1 MDLSESTVRDR
12 ARAYA
17 ETEPLYDVER
27 QHVETVP
34 KTFAGDEYGRRD
46 AQWIVRWYF
55 RRYLGEYP
63 DRERRER
70 EDAFRDND
78 FGDVIDA
85 LDAAVDALGAGDPDG
100 DAPADEDPDGDA
112 RADECRD
119 KDAPAD
125 GERDIDAALSA
136 LTALDGVDVAV
147 ASAFCQF
154 LAPSRFV
161 AIDRRT
167 WAVLAAAGELD
178 GDYPDSP
185 AAADYRRFDDACR
198 AVMNRTGVDAW
209 TLYRALWRSFE
220 EVSGGGP

>member
-1 MDLSESTVRDR
+1 MDLSESTLRDR
-12 ARAYA
+12 AREYA
-17 ETEPLYDVER
+17 AAEPLYDVER

-46 AQWIVRWYF
+46 AQWVVRWYF

-70 EDAFRDND
+70 EAAFRDNEFD
-78 FGDVIDA
+78 DVIDA
-85 LDAAVDALGAGDPDG
+85 LDAAAGAVGTNTDDSPDL
-100 DAPADEDPDGDA
+100 
-112 RADECRD
+112 
-119 KDAPAD
+119 
-125 GERDIDAALSA
+125 DAALDA

-167 WAVLAAAGELD
+167 WVVLAAAGELD
-178 GDYPDSP
+178 APYPDPPSS
-185 AAADYRRFDDACR
+185 ADYRRFDDACR
-198 AVMNRTGVDAW
+198 AVTDRTGVDAW
-209 TLYRALWRSFE
+209 TLYRALWRSYS
-220 EVSGGGP
+220 EVLEGSS

>member
-70 EDAFRDND
+70 EEAFRDNEFD
-78 FGDVIDA
+78 DVIDA
-85 LDAAVDALGAGDPDG
+85 IDDAVDAVGVKEDGSPDV
-100 DAPADEDPDGDA
+100 A
-112 RADECRD
+112 
-119 KDAPAD
+119 
-125 GERDIDAALSA
+125 AALDA
-136 LTALDGVDVAV
+136 LTALVGVDVAV
-147 ASAFCQF
+147 ASGFLQF

-167 WAVLAAAGELD
+167 WAVLVAAGELD
-178 GDYPDSP
+178 NDYPDPPSI
-185 AAADYRRFDDACR
+185 ADYRRFDEACR
-198 AVMNRTGVDAW
+198 AVMDRTDVDAW
-209 TLYRALWRSFE
+209 TLYRALWRSFDE
-220 EVSGGGP
+220 LSGESS

>member
-1 MDLSESTVRDR
+1 MDLTESTLRDR

-55 RRYLGEYP
+55 RRYLGDYP

-70 EDAFRDND
+70 EEAFRDND
-78 FGDVIDA
+78 FDDVLDAIETAAEAVGARGRDGGEGVGDRDNDTA
-85 LDAAVDALGAGDPDG
+85 LDASTDRDVDVALD
-100 DAPADEDPDGDA
+100 
-112 RADECRD
+112 
-119 KDAPAD
+119 
-125 GERDIDAALSA
+125 A
-136 LTALDGVDVAV
+136 LTALDGVDVSV
-147 ASAFCQF
+147 ASGFCQF

-161 AIDRRT
+161 AVDRRT
-167 WAVLAAAGELD
+167 WAVLVAAGELD
-178 GDYPDSP
+178 DPYPDPPSI
-185 AAADYRRFDDACR
+185 ADYRRFDDACR
-198 AVMNRTGVDAW
+198 AVMERTGVDAW

-220 EVSGGGP
+220 EIPGRVS

>member
-85 LDAAVDALGAGDPDG
+85 LDAALDALDAGDPDG
-100 DAPADEDPDGDA
+100 DAPSDEGS
-112 RADECRD
+112 
-119 KDAPAD
+119 DAPAD
-125 GERDIDAALSA
+125 GDRDVDAALSA
-136 LTALDGVDVAV
+136 LTALGGVDVAV

-167 WAVLAAAGELD
+167 WAVLVAAGELD
-178 GDYPDSP
+178 GDYPDPPS
-185 AAADYRRFDDACR
+185 AADYRRFDDACR
-198 AVMNRTGVDAW
+198 AVMDRTGVDAW

-220 EVSGGGP
+220 GVSGGSP

>member
-17 ETEPLYDVER
+17 EAEPLYDVER

-34 KTFAGDEYGRRD
+34 KTFAGEEYGRRD

-70 EDAFRDND
+70 EDAFRDNEFD
-78 FGDVIDA
+78 DVIDA
-85 LDAAVDALGAGDPDG
+85 IDAAVDAVGVKNDDSPD
-100 DAPADEDPDGDA
+100 A
-112 RADECRD
+112 
-119 KDAPAD
+119 
-125 GERDIDAALSA
+125 DAAFDA

-147 ASAFCQF
+147 ASGFLQF

-161 AIDRRT
+161 AVDRRT
-167 WAVLAAAGELD
+167 WAVLAAVGELD
-178 GDYPDSP
+178 DPYPDPPSS
-185 AAADYRRFDDACR
+185 ADYRRFDDACR
-198 AVMNRTGVDAW
+198 AVMDRTGVDAW

-220 EVSGGGP
+220 ELPEGSS

>member
-1 MDLSESTVRDR
+1 MDLSESTIRDR

-17 ETEPLYDVER
+17 DEEPLYDVER

-55 RRYLGEYP
+55 RRHLGEYP

-70 EDAFRDND
+70 EAAFRDNEFD
-78 FGDVIDA
+78 DVIEVI
-85 LDAAVDALGAGDPDG
+85 DAAVDAVGAGTDG
-100 DAPADEDPDGDA
+100 SDPADDSPDV
-112 RADECRD
+112 
-119 KDAPAD
+119 
-125 GERDIDAALSA
+125 DAALDA

-147 ASAFCQF
+147 ASGFLQF

-167 WAVLAAAGELD
+167 GGVLAAAGELD
-178 GDYPDSP
+178 GDYPDPPS
-185 AAADYRRFDDACR
+185 AADYRRFDEACR
-198 AVMNRTGVDAW
+198 AVTDRTGVDAW
-209 TLYRALWRSFE
+209 TLYRALWRSFAE
-220 EVSGGGP
+220 LPDESP

>member
-17 ETEPLYDVER
+17 AAEPLYDVER
-27 QHVETVP
+27 QHVETVA

-46 AQWIVRWYF
+46 TQWIVRWYF

-70 EDAFRDND
+70 EEAFRDNEFD
-78 FGDVIDA
+78 DVIDA
-85 LDAAVDALGAGDPDG
+85 IDGAVDAVGVNSDDSANVA
-100 DAPADEDPDGDA
+100 DALD
-112 RADECRD
+112 
-119 KDAPAD
+119 
-125 GERDIDAALSA
+125 A

-147 ASAFCQF
+147 ASGFLQF

-167 WAVLAAAGELD
+167 WTVLAAAGELD
-178 GDYPDSP
+178 DPYPDPPS
-185 AAADYRRFDDACR
+185 AADYRRFDDACR
-198 AVMNRTGVDAW
+198 AVTDRTGVDAW

-220 EVSGGGP
+220 ELPAGTS

>member
-12 ARAYA
+12 ARTYA
-17 ETEPLYDVER
+17 EREPLYDVER

-70 EDAFRDND
+70 EEAFRGNEFD
-78 FGDVIDA
+78 DVIAAIEAAAD
-85 LDAAVDALGAGDPDG
+85 AVDVKNDES
-100 DAPADEDPDGDA
+100 ADV
-112 RADECRD
+112 
-119 KDAPAD
+119 
-125 GERDIDAALSA
+125 DAALDA

-147 ASAFCQF
+147 ASGFLQF

-178 GDYPDSP
+178 DPYPEPPS
-185 AAADYRRFDDACR
+185 AADYRRFDEACR
-198 AVMNRTGVDAW
+198 AVTDRTGVDAW
-209 TLYRALWRSFE
+209 TLYRALWRSFPE
-220 EVSGGGP
+220 ISEGAP

>member
-1 MDLSESTVRDR
+1 MDLTESTLRNR

-17 ETEPLYDVER
+17 EEEPLYDVER

-70 EDAFRDND
+70 EEAFRDNEFD
-78 FGDVIDA
+78 DVIDA
-85 LDAAVDALGAGDPDG
+85 IDAAVDAVGVKNDG
-100 DAPADEDPDGDA
+100 SANVADALD
-112 RADECRD
+112 
-119 KDAPAD
+119 
-125 GERDIDAALSA
+125 A
-136 LTALDGVDVAV
+136 LTALDGVDIAV
-147 ASAFCQF
+147 ASGFLQF

-167 WAVLAAAGELD
+167 WAVLVAAGELD
-178 GDYPDSP
+178 GAYPDPPST
-185 AAADYRRFDDACR
+185 ADYLRFDDACR
-198 AVMNRTGVDAW
+198 AVTDRTGVDAW

-220 EVSGGGP
+220 ELSEGTS

>member
-1 MDLSESTVRDR
+1 MDLSESTLRDR
-12 ARAYA
+12 AREYA
-17 ETEPLYDVER
+17 AAEPLYDVER

-34 KTFAGDEYGRRD
+34 KTFAGEEYGRRD

-70 EDAFRDND
+70 EEAFRDNEFD
-78 FGDVIDA
+78 DVIDA
-85 LDAAVDALGAGDPDG
+85 IEAAADAVGVKNADP
-100 DAPADEDPDGDA
+100 PDV
-112 RADECRD
+112 
-119 KDAPAD
+119 
-125 GERDIDAALSA
+125 DAALDA

-147 ASAFCQF
+147 ASGFCQF

-167 WAVLAAAGELD
+167 WAVLVAAGELD
-178 GDYPDSP
+178 GDYPDPPST
-185 AAADYRRFDDACR
+185 ADYRRFDDACR
-198 AVMNRTGVDAW
+198 AVTDRTGVDAW

-220 EVSGGGP
+220 ELLEGTS

>member
-17 ETEPLYDVER
+17 ESEPLYDVER

-34 KTFAGDEYGRRD
+34 QTFAGDEYGRRD

-70 EDAFRDND
+70 EEAFRDNEFD
-78 FGDVIDA
+78 DVIA
-85 LDAAVDALGAGDPDG
+85 AVEAAVDAVGAETDG
-100 DAPADEDPDGDA
+100 SDHADD
-112 RADECRD
+112 
-119 KDAPAD
+119 
-125 GERDIDAALSA
+125 ERDVTAALDA

-147 ASAFCQF
+147 ASGFCQF

-167 WAVLAAAGELD
+167 WAALVAAGELD
-178 GDYPDSP
+178 GDYPDPPSP
-185 AAADYRRFDDACR
+185 ADYRRFDDACQ
-198 AVMNRTGVDAW
+198 AVTDRTGVDAW
-209 TLYRALWRSFE
+209 TLYRALWRSFAE
-220 EVSGGGP
+220 TADESPGAT

>member
-1 MDLSESTVRDR
+1 MDLSESTLRDR

-70 EDAFRDND
+70 EEAFRDNEFD
-78 FGDVIDA
+78 DVIDA
-85 LDAAVDALGAGDPDG
+85 LDAAVDAVGVGG
-100 DAPADEDPDGDA
+100 SEGGPADATEPDVA
-112 RADECRD
+112 
-119 KDAPAD
+119 
-125 GERDIDAALSA
+125 AALDA

-147 ASAFCQF
+147 ASGFLQF

-161 AIDRRT
+161 AVDRRT
-167 WAVLAAAGELD
+167 WEVLAAAGELD
-178 GDYPDSP
+178 DPYPDPPSV
-185 AAADYRRFDDACR
+185 ADYRRFDEACR
-198 AVMNRTGVDAW
+198 AVMDRTGVDAW

-220 EVSGGGP
+220 EVPGEDS

>member
-17 ETEPLYDVER
+17 ESEPLYDVER

-34 KTFAGDEYGRRD
+34 QTFAGDEYGRRD

-70 EDAFRDND
+70 EESFRDNGFD
-78 FGDVIDA
+78 DVIAAIEAAVEAVGAGESEGADAEEADVTAA
-85 LDAAVDALGAGDPDG
+85 LD
-100 DAPADEDPDGDA
+100 
-112 RADECRD
+112 
-119 KDAPAD
+119 
-125 GERDIDAALSA
+125 A

-147 ASAFCQF
+147 ASGFCQF

-167 WAVLAAAGELD
+167 WTVLVAAGELD
-178 GDYPDSP
+178 GDYPDPPSP
-185 AAADYRRFDDACR
+185 ADYRRFDDACR
-198 AVMNRTGVDAW
+198 TVTDRTGVDAW
-209 TLYRALWRSFE
+209 TLYRALWRSFAE
-220 EVSGGGP
+220 LPGDSS

>member
-1 MDLSESTVRDR
+1 MDLTESTIRDR

-17 ETEPLYDVER
+17 AAEPLYDVER

-34 KTFAGDEYGRRD
+34 RTFAGDEYGRRD

-70 EDAFRDND
+70 EEAFRDNE

-85 LDAAVDALGAGDPDG
+85 LDAAVDALDAGERERDDGAG
-100 DAPADEDPDGDA
+100 ADV
-112 RADECRD
+112 
-119 KDAPAD
+119 
-125 GERDIDAALSA
+125 DAALDA

-147 ASAFCQF
+147 ASGFCQF

-178 GDYPDSP
+178 GPYPDPPS
-185 AAADYRRFDDACR
+185 AADYRRFDDACR
-198 AVMNRTGVDAW
+198 AVTDRTGVDAW
-209 TLYRALWRSFE
+209 TLYRALWRSFSE
-220 EVSGGGP
+220 LADGSS

>member
-1 MDLSESTVRDR
+1 MDLSESTVRER
-12 ARAYA
+12 ARAYT

-34 KTFAGDEYGRRD
+34 ETFAGDEYGRRD

-70 EDAFRDND
+70 EEAFRDNEFD
-78 FGDVIDA
+78 DVIDA
-85 LDAAVDALGAGDPDG
+85 LDAAVDAVGVKNDDSANVD
-100 DAPADEDPDGDA
+100 DALD
-112 RADECRD
+112 
-119 KDAPAD
+119 
-125 GERDIDAALSA
+125 A

-147 ASAFCQF
+147 ASGFLQF

-178 GDYPDSP
+178 DAYPDPPS
-185 AAADYRRFDDACR
+185 AADYRRFDDACR
-198 AVMNRTGVDAW
+198 AVMDRTGVDAW

-220 EVSGGGP
+220 EVPREDS

>member
-1 MDLSESTVRDR
+1 MDLSESTIRDR

-17 ETEPLYDVER
+17 DEEPLYDVER

-70 EDAFRDND
+70 EAAFRDNEFD
-78 FGDVIDA
+78 DVIEA
-85 LDAAVDALGAGDPDG
+85 IDAAVDAVGAGTDG
-100 DAPADEDPDGDA
+100 SDPADDSPDV
-112 RADECRD
+112 
-119 KDAPAD
+119 
-125 GERDIDAALSA
+125 DAALDA

-147 ASAFCQF
+147 ASGFLQF

-161 AIDRRT
+161 AVDRRT
-167 WAVLAAAGELD
+167 WTVFVAAGELD
-178 GDYPDSP
+178 GDYPDPPS
-185 AAADYRRFDDACR
+185 AADYRRFDEACR
-198 AVMNRTGVDAW
+198 AVTDRTGVDAW
-209 TLYRALWRSFE
+209 TLYRALWRSFAE
-220 EVSGGGP
+220 LPDESP

>member
-17 ETEPLYDVER
+17 AAEPLYDVER
-27 QHVETVP
+27 QHVETVA

-70 EDAFRDND
+70 EEAFRDNEFD
-78 FGDVIDA
+78 DVIDA
-85 LDAAVDALGAGDPDG
+85 IDGAVDAVGVNSDDSANV
-100 DAPADEDPDGDA
+100 A
-112 RADECRD
+112 
-119 KDAPAD
+119 
-125 GERDIDAALSA
+125 AALDA

-147 ASAFCQF
+147 ASGFLQF

-167 WAVLAAAGELD
+167 WTVLAAAGELD
-178 GDYPDSP
+178 DPYPDPPS
-185 AAADYRRFDDACR
+185 AADYRRFDDACR
-198 AVMNRTGVDAW
+198 AVTDRTGVDAW

-220 EVSGGGP
+220 ELPAGTS

>member
-1 MDLSESTVRDR
+1 MELRESTLRDR

-34 KTFAGDEYGRRD
+34 RTFAGDEYGRRD

-70 EDAFRDND
+70 EEAFRDNA

-85 LDAAVDALGAGDPDG
+85 LDAAVDALGV
-100 DAPADEDPDGDA
+100 E
-112 RADECRD
+112 EH
-119 KDAPAD
+119 
-125 GERDIDAALSA
+125 ERDDGAGADVDAALSA

-147 ASAFCQF
+147 ASGFCQF

-161 AIDRRT
+161 AIDRRI

-178 GDYPDSP
+178 GPYPDPPS
-185 AAADYRRFDDACR
+185 AADYRRFDDACR
-198 AVMNRTGVDAW
+198 AVTDRTGVDAW
-209 TLYRALWRSFE
+209 TLYRALWRSFTE
-220 EVSGGGP
+220 LADESS